1 MPFPM
6 WFQDTS
12 GALSHPPWGL
22 YYGQLFLW
30 VVSRWATVHG
40 KILWRLRVLKAGDK
54 SPYLPANSIPPETSL
69 GREYGKGRRQWPVGS
84 DVILSKCVDSL
95 VSPACL
101 PALCFLMFCVGR
113 ASWQRSWLLRCF
125 LFLGSALYLSH
136 PFRYWSVHSF
146 IKPGSCSARHTVCNW
161 PLAGVDRVAMTGG
174 RRVQLLSQ
182 VQNYSSCSMN
192 SALHTCK
199 SWYCIYKNKK
209 EFETPRL

>member
-1 MPFPM
+1 MVRY
-6 WFQDTS
+6 S
-12 GALSHPPWGL
+12 GDSGC
-22 YYGQLFLW
+22 FK
-30 VVSRWATVHG
+30 SRG
-40 KILWRLRVLKAGDK
+40 YSK
-54 SPYLPANSIPPETSL
+54 SPYPPANSIPPETSL
-69 GREYGKGRRQWPVGS
+69 GGEYGKGRRQWPVGS

-95 VSPACL
+95 VSSACL

-125 LFLGSALYLSH
+125 WFLGSALYLSH

-146 IKPGSCSARHTVCNW
+146 IKPGSCSVRHTVCNW

-199 SWYCIYKNKK
+199 SWYCIHKNKK
-209 EFETPRL
+209 EFETPRTCSSTVPTSPASPILLISNNNSTR